1 VRLFRR
7 LAYLWHRGRRDQD
20 LADEMAWH
28 RELAEQ
34 EQRGAGLSPDE
45 ARRAVNLQMGNP
57 TLAREAAHH
66 VWVPAALEG
75 AVQDLRYAWRGLI
88 RSKTL
93 LVVACL
99 SLGIS
104 TGFGTALFSV
114 VNAVVLQPVSAARPE
129 SLVRVWVGNSNRI
142 SWLNLRDLCEA
153 TPGVACLGYRIEEL
167 AWLTGDESE
176 RVHGQSVS
184 AHYFTALG
192 LEAAQGRVFTAG
204 SVREAGDT
212 AVVTHAFWE
221 RRLAGDPAA
230 VGRTLVL
237 NGHRYTV
244 IGVLPRGFRSLWG
257 LGVAPSIYLPAGS
270 SARPPTT
277 RRGEPQYELL
287 GVLAPGQ
294 SEAQFRDRVAARSA
308 ALASEYPVDN
318 RELARV
324 QMFPFH
330 ALGLF
335 VSNNDQTMQVL
346 VVFATLIVVFV
357 LLLAVVA
364 CVNVAG
370 LLVARAA
377 ARQHEFAVRV
387 SIGCGRWRLAR
398 LLLAESLVLAVTG
411 IALGAIASLW
421 VARVLVGV
429 PLPFPVPF
437 EAEVPIDL
445 NLLGYLALL
454 VGLATVVVGVA
465 PVLQAF
471 RVSVVGGT
479 GTAPRT
485 VGHRRWSARGVL
497 IGLQVALSTLL
508 LVGTTLFVRSLWVA
522 SRIDP
527 GFDIA
532 HVVTVDA
539 DTRSAQLTPADTD
552 AFYRAAIRRL
562 KTAPHVTA
570 VSAAAVV
577 PLSLEVN
584 INSLQVD
591 GPDSARYATVRT
603 NWTLPD
609 YFRVM
614 RIPLRAGREFA
625 DGDAQSPARVAIVNE
640 TFARQLFPG
649 SSALGRRVRRP
660 APQGQE
666 APWAEIV
673 GVVADSRYVTLGEE
687 ARPQVYWPVGPQ
699 IGAITIHAR
708 SEGDAASFAR
718 ALQSVLATVDP
729 RVRVRVRP
737 LQDMMAVALFPARV
751 AAILLAALGLV
762 GWALT
767 VAGVYGLVAYS
778 VTRRIPEI
786 GLRVALG
793 APPSSVMRL
802 LLRDGLVIAVVG
814 VTVGLAVAAATTPF
828 LGALLAGVPPRDLT
842 SFGLVAAGLVLT
854 ALAASYG
861 PARRGTRLSPTD
873 ALRALVF
880 VLAVA
885 GTAAA
890 QTPSITARPD
900 GRLDVSAPPAGA
912 VMRYTLDGSDP
923 TRDAGEWLAP
933 VAVPPGYTVKVRA
946 VAPDGTPA
954 GDVATWSAPPGG
966 PRRPSTLVPLTQNR
980 DWRVYD
986 WTSRHREASALMR
999 SRQPDI
1005 VMLGDS
1011 ITHFW
1016 GGEPIGGR
1024 RTGVAE
1030 WDRFF
1035 AGRRVVNLG
1044 YGWDRTENVLWR
1056 LQNGEF
1062 EGVTPKV
1069 VVLMLGTNNI
1079 TLNTPEEI
1087 AAGVEAVCTTI
1098 HERSPAT
1105 KILLLAIFPR
1115 GQKPDAIRGKVDDV
1129 NRLIVR
1135 LDARD
1140 DVTFL
1145 DLGAKFLEADGTISA
1160 DVMYDFLH
1168 PSAKGYAIWAAAM
1181 GPVLDRL
1188 LAGR

>member
-1 VRLFRR
+1 VRLLRR
-7 LAYLWHRGRRDQD
+7 LAYLWHRRRREQD
-20 LADEMAWH
+20 LADEIASH

-34 EQRGAGLSPDE
+34 ERRSGGLSPEE
-45 ARRAVNLQMGNP
+45 ARRVVSLQMGNA

-66 VWVPAALEG
+66 LWVPAWLEG
-75 AVQDLRYAWRGLI
+75 AVQDVRYACRGLI
-88 RSKTL
+88 RNKTL

-99 SLGIS
+99 SLGVS

-114 VNAVVLQPVSAARPE
+114 VNGVVLQPVTAARPDA
-129 SLVRVWVGNSNRI
+129 LVRFWVGSSNRI
-142 SWLNLRDLCEA
+142 SWLNLRDLCED
-153 TPGVACLGYRIEEL
+153 TPGVSCAGYRIEEL
-167 AWLTGDESE
+167 GWRAGDEP
-176 RVHGQSVS
+176 VLLHGQSVS
-184 AHYFTALG
+184 AHFFTMLG
-192 LEAAQGRVFTAG
+192 VEAAQGQVFTAG
-204 SVREAGDT
+204 SVRDARDT
-212 AVVTHAFWE
+212 AVVTHAFWQ
-221 RRLAGDPAA
+221 RRLAGDPA
-230 VGRTLVL
+230 VLGRALVL

-277 RRGEPQYELL
+277 RRGEAQYELV

-308 ALASEYPVDN
+308 ALASDYPVDN

-330 ALGLF
+330 SLGLF
-335 VSNNDQTMQVL
+335 VSANDQTMRVL
-346 VVFATLIVVFV
+346 VLFATVVLVFV

-377 ARQHEFAVRV
+377 ARQREFAVRV

-421 VARVLVGV
+421 VARVLVAV

-437 EAEVPIDL
+437 EAEVPIDV
-445 NLLGYLALL
+445 NLLGYLAML

-471 RVSVVGGT
+471 RVSVVGGI
-479 GTAPRT
+479 GTAPQA
-485 VGHRRWSARGVL
+485 VGHRRWSARGLL
-497 IGLQVALSTLL
+497 IGAQVALSTLL

-527 GFDIA
+527 GFDMA
-532 HVVTVDA
+532 HVVTVEA
-539 DTRSAQLTPADTD
+539 DIKSAQFSPAETD

-570 VSAAAVV
+570 VSAAVVV

-591 GPDSARYATVRT
+591 GPAGVPYATVRT

-609 YFRVM
+609 YFRLM

-660 APQGQE
+660 APEGQE

-673 GVVADSRYVTLGEE
+673 GVVADSRYMTLGEE

-708 SEGDAASFAR
+708 SEGDAASLAR
-718 ALQSVLATVDP
+718 ALQSVLAAVDP

-737 LQDMMAVALFPARV
+737 LQDVMAVALFPARV

-786 GLRVALG
+786 GVRVALG
-793 APPSSVMRL
+793 ATPSSVMRL

-814 VTVGLAVAAATTPF
+814 VTVGLGVAAAITPF
-828 LGALLAGVPPRDLT
+828 LSALLAGVSPRDAI
-842 SFGLVAAGLVLT
+842 SFGLVAAGLLVT
-854 ALAASYG
+854 ALAASYA
-861 PARRGTRLSPTD
+861 PARRGTRLSPTE
-873 ALRALVF
+873 ALR
-880 VLAVA
+880 
-885 GTAAA
+885 
-890 QTPSITARPD
+890 
-900 GRLDVSAPPAGA
+900 
-912 VMRYTLDGSDP
+912 
-923 TRDAGEWLAP
+923 
-933 VAVPPGYTVKVRA
+933 
-946 VAPDGTPA
+946 
-954 GDVATWSAPPGG
+954 
-966 PRRPSTLVPLTQNR
+966 
-980 DWRVYD
+980 
-986 WTSRHREASALMR
+986 
-999 SRQPDI
+999 
-1005 VMLGDS
+1005 
-1011 ITHFW
+1011 
-1016 GGEPIGGR
+1016 
-1024 RTGVAE
+1024 
-1030 WDRFF
+1030 
-1035 AGRRVVNLG
+1035 
-1044 YGWDRTENVLWR
+1044 TE
-1056 LQNGEF
+1056 
-1062 EGVTPKV
+1062 
-1069 VVLMLGTNNI
+1069 
-1079 TLNTPEEI
+1079 
-1087 AAGVEAVCTTI
+1087 
-1098 HERSPAT
+1098 
-1105 KILLLAIFPR
+1105 
-1115 GQKPDAIRGKVDDV
+1115 
-1129 NRLIVR
+1129 
-1135 LDARD
+1135 
-1140 DVTFL
+1140 
-1145 DLGAKFLEADGTISA
+1145 
-1160 DVMYDFLH
+1160 
-1168 PSAKGYAIWAAAM
+1168 
-1181 GPVLDRL
+1181 
-1188 LAGR
+1188 